1 MKLHEDITRIKE
13 VMGIVES
20 KKHSTLETMVDS
32 AIDRL
37 KKLCNEMEVKDDDL
51 DDICT
56 LINSD
61 LQVKINRIEVR
72 KMTIARR
79 TEVYL
84 DITYRNIFNLDVDPL
99 IYEINYY
106 MRKWMGDNLMIM
118 IENDVRNLYKEE
130 NPQW

>member
-1 MKLHEDITRIKE
+1 MKLQEDISRIKNM
-13 VMGIVES
+13 MGIVES

-37 KKLCNEMEVKDDDL
+37 KKLCNEMEVKDGDL

-106 MRKWMGDNLMIM
+106 MRTWMGDNLMIM
-118 IENDVRNLYKEE
+118 IENDVRNLDKEE

>member
-1 MKLHEDITRIKE
+1 MKLQEDISRIKNM
-13 VMGIVES
+13 MGIVES

>member
-1 MKLHEDITRIKE
+1 MKLQEDISRIKNM
-13 VMGIVES
+13 MGIVES

-37 KKLCNEMEVKDDDL
+37 KKLCNEMEVKDGDL

-84 DITYRNIFNLDVDPL
+84 DITYRNAFNLDVDPL

>member
-1 MKLHEDITRIKE
+1 
-13 VMGIVES
+13 
-20 KKHSTLETMVDS
+20 
-32 AIDRL
+32 
-37 KKLCNEMEVKDDDL
+37 MEVKDGDL

>member
-1 MKLHEDITRIKE
+1 MNLQEDINRIKDM
-13 VMGIVES
+13 MGIVES

-37 KKLCNEMEVKDDDL
+37 KKLCNEMEVKDGDL

-56 LINSD
+56 LIDSD

-84 DITYRNIFNLDVDPL
+84 DITYRNAFNLDVDPL

>member
-1 MKLHEDITRIKE
+1 MKLQEDISRIKNM
-13 VMGIVES
+13 MGIVES

-37 KKLCNEMEVKDDDL
+37 KKLCNEMEVKDGDL